1 MESGAPLSSL
11 DELVRQ
17 VLLKIGESVASCSAT
32 SGNSTAPT
40 QTGVIPEFSGS
51 DIGEDANSWCKVVE
65 EITKACSTQVRLN
78 LATHALRGPAKSWYH
93 DWKGQPRT
101 WEKFSKD
108 LCSVFVTRKNLHE
121 RLSRAVAYNS
131 DSAKTYA
138 EYARTKLFYLEQT
151 RVAFQTEELIELII
165 GAVTDQTI
173 RQSLLNGQYKT
184 TAELIVGLTQFVKPT
199 TEKEASEDRRKEQ
212 ADKQQ
217 RGKKRCYSCDE
228 VGHIQVNCQKKR
240 KLEQKE
246 KPGKR
251 LTCTFCSKKGHEES
265 NCWAKQRAPSQPG
278 RKRAEA
284 NICSLADC
292 KTTPVLIQGVLVP
305 SLLDTGADCSL
316 IKESVARK
324 ANCKVMPSATI
335 VRGLGN
341 VSVTT
346 LGRTTVIL
354 QAEDASVELDFLVVA
369 DEDLAYDAIVGRNVL
384 EGGNLRLVTS
394 AEGTRLQR
402 VDETSSPEKRTVG
415 QCYVVGSGNSDE
427 RSVLESLIGKYQH
440 MIAPTDSSRCVT
452 TGEMKINTKSD
463 QVPSFNGSSYLRYP
477 GLADTSLSWL
487 ELAVTLKPTAPD
499 GVILYNGHH
508 SDATGDFIAL
518 YLSSGH
524 VQFTFDLG
532 TGPATLRSENPV
544 RLGEWVE
551 VRVSRTG
558 RLASLEVEDD
568 PPQEILAPGAF
579 TQLSLPLNLYL
590 GGAPSTDMYS
600 PKMKTTASF
609 VGCIQT
615 VILNRREIGI
625 LAEALGGVNVG
636 NCGHACEARPCG
648 DAECRPLRDR
658 FTCRCRPGMPH
669 PCPAPDDNTILNESL
684 TKPNVGTRYERSV
697 PSFSG
702 SESYLHYNDADTMKR
717 IISYRVDINMRF
729 RASSSSGLLLWSGRQ
744 ADPQEQRDEND
755 DFLALGLDHGYLTL
769 AYNLG
774 SGQAVLRYNLTRLD
788 DDLWHRVRAVRN
800 EQWASLVVDSGTGVS
815 ASSPGQLRQLNTDTG
830 LYVGGAPDIVRTT
843 GGRYTKG
850 IVGCISDL
858 VLDSDFSVALSSPG
872 QATNTHSCIP

>member
-1 MESGAPLSSL
+1 MKRNLREEVGEEAEVLITSVTELNSLEMGYWLFGDLELDVLFEVRKEVEKRKECLIKLRGIKIREEVISVGIYGTGPVALGVPSAMMDLSNENSEGWSLVRTKNGNSSKLAVKRKNSLENVQQENSSKKIAMPMMTTTEDRQQLLYPDNHVGRASVFVQMKDSRKKGGKSLLNMAKIVSDLNMGAEELLPRGFQRAEIKFKSAKQANEFVQQCSL
-11 DELVRQ
+11 DDMGLRAYIPKHLLERKGVIKGFDIDLDPNDLITHSSSPCNIKMVKRLNKRRINKEAGKTEWVPSQ
-17 VLLKIGESVASCSAT
+17 TVLLTFEGTTLPNFVKVYNLSRS
-32 SGNSTAPT
+32 SGVVEDRRECCIVFRDLREFDCSTA
-40 QTGVIPEFSGS
+40 GVIPEFSGS

-101 WEKFSKD
+101 WEKFCED

-228 VGHIQVNCQKKR
+228 VGHIQVNCPKKR

-463 QVPSFNGSSYLRYP
+463 QGSS
-477 GLADTSLSWL
+477 
-487 ELAVTLKPTAPD
+487 V
-499 GVILYNGHH
+499 
-508 SDATGDFIAL
+508 
-518 YLSSGH
+518 
-524 VQFTFDLG
+524 VQVVQQR
-532 TGPATLRSENPV
+532 PKENF
-544 RLGEWVE
+544 R
-551 VRVSRTG
+551 
-558 RLASLEVEDD
+558 
-568 PPQEILAPGAF
+568 
-579 TQLSLPLNLYL
+579 
-590 GGAPSTDMYS
+590 
-600 PKMKTTASF
+600 K
-609 VGCIQT
+609 
-615 VILNRREIGI
+615 RE
-625 LAEALGGVNVG
+625 
-636 NCGHACEARPCG
+636 
-648 DAECRPLRDR
+648 
-658 FTCRCRPGMPH
+658 
-669 PCPAPDDNTILNESL
+669 
-684 TKPNVGTRYERSV
+684 
-697 PSFSG
+697 SG
-702 SESYLHYNDADTMKR
+702 STSSQIELSRRND
-717 IISYRVDINMRF
+717 
-729 RASSSSGLLLWSGRQ
+729 
-744 ADPQEQRDEND
+744 
-755 DFLALGLDHGYLTL
+755 
-769 AYNLG
+769 
-774 SGQAVLRYNLTRLD
+774 
-788 DDLWHRVRAVRN
+788 
-800 EQWASLVVDSGTGVS
+800 
-815 ASSPGQLRQLNTDTG
+815 
-830 LYVGGAPDIVRTT
+830 
-843 GGRYTKG
+843 
-850 IVGCISDL
+850 
-858 VLDSDFSVALSSPG
+858 
-872 QATNTHSCIP
+872 